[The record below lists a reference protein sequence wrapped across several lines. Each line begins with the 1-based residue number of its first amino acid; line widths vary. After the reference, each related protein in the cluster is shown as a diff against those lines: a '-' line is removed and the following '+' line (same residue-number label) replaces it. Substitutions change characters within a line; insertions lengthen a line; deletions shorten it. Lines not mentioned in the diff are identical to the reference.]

1 MDGYLME
8 LIAEVL
14 NITTGGNRIAI
25 LSEQGASLLGVHSSD
40 RIHLTYGTREAI
52 AIANIAANFPMNR
65 IGLYEEIASAL
76 GVKED
81 EKVTV
86 TLAPVPESLINVR
99 AKLRGDRLREQDIKT
114 IVQDVVERHLSS
126 VEIAAFLT
134 ALKIYG
140 LSTGEAE
147 SMSKAMIETG
157 KSLSFGPGPILDK
170 HSVGGIPGDKTSMM
184 VVPIVAAAGYTIPKT
199 SSRAITSPAGTADRV
214 ETLCPVNLSLAEI
227 QAVVAKTN
235 GCLVWGGALELAP
248 ADDLFIQVEYPLG
261 IDPLLLPSILSKK
274 VAIGAT
280 HVVID
285 IPTGVGAKIKTRTEA
300 YTLAAD
306 FVDLGKRLGLNIQ
319 CALTFGDQPLGCS
332 MGPALEAREALQ
344 TLMGAGSPDLREK
357 AVSLAGM
364 LFEMVGAQNGRQ
376 IAEDMVDSGKAIK
389 KLREIIAAQ
398 GGDPTIQPEDLPV
411 GKFHDVVRSDRAGRV
426 LWLSTDD
433 LVRIARAAGTPKEKG
448 AGIVLHAKLGDTV
461 RKDGVLLEIY
471 ADRASKLSAALE
483 LAKQLQ
489 PIVLSKKPEEKMI
502 LDQVPEKATVDKT
515 FSLDR

>member
-1 MDGYLME
+1 ME

-14 NITTGGNRIAI
+14 NITTGGNRIVI
-25 LSEQGASLLGVHSSD
+25 LSEQSASLLGVHSSD
-40 RIHLTYGTREAI
+40 RIRLTYGNQEAI

-65 IGLYEEIASAL
+65 IGLYEEIALAL

-81 EKVTV
+81 EKILVN
-86 TLAPVPESLINVR
+86 LAPLPESLINVR
-99 AKLRGDRLREQDIKT
+99 AKLRGERLREQDIIT
-114 IVQDVVERHLSS
+114 IVKDVVERHLSS

-140 LSTGEAE
+140 LSTSEVEAL
-147 SMSKAMIETG
+147 SRAMVATG
-157 KSLSFGPGPILDK
+157 KSLSFGAGPILDK
-170 HSVGGIPGDKTSMM
+170 HSVGGIPGDKTSML

-214 ETLCPVNLSLAEI
+214 ETLCPVNLSLSEI
-227 QAVVAKTN
+227 KDVVAKTN
-235 GCLVWGGALELAP
+235 ACLVWGGSLELAP

-274 VAIGAT
+274 KAIGAT

-300 YTLAAD
+300 YTLASD

-332 MGPALEAREALQ
+332 IGPALEAKEALA
-344 TLMGAGSPDLREK
+344 TLMGGGPPDLREK

-364 LFEMVGAQNGRQ
+364 LFEMVGVENGRAM
-376 IAEDMVDSGKAIK
+376 AEDMLDSGKAEK
-389 KLREIIAAQ
+389 KMREIISAQ
-398 GGDPTIQPEDLPV
+398 GGNPAIEPSDLPV
-411 GKFHDVVRSDRAGRV
+411 GKQHSVVRSDRAGRV

-433 LVRIARAAGTPKEKG
+433 IVRIAREAGAPKEKG
-448 AGIVLHAKLGDTV
+448 AGVVLHAKLGDTV
-461 RKDGVLLEIY
+461 RKDGVLFEVY
-471 ADRASKLSAALE
+471 AERSSKLASALE
-483 LAKQLQ
+483 LAKQLS

-502 LDQVPEKATVDKT
+502 LDQVPEKFTREKP